1 MGGLPSLG
9 GLFGK
14 KKKGGDKK
22 KPGLFSGLMNKAKA
36 GLSGLANKAKSG
48 LGKIGGLAKKGLSGL
63 KGLGAKGFKGLGAK
77 AKGLGAKGLKGL
89 KGLGAKAKGLAKR
102 GMAGIKNMGAKLGA
116 KLNGFKNSLKN
127 VLNKSKNGKIPKEA
141 PLSPAAKAAV
151 AKGKAFCQDNCQIN
165 YRAIQKRCLDNGK
178 LVPCR
183 RCTAKS
189 GKDANHKKVCELVCN
204 ANMPASPCD
213 FYGYVNNKKKTHDV
227 LLLNKYGLRIVRRK
241 YK

>member
-1 MGGLPSLG
+1 MG
-9 GLFGK
+9 
-14 KKKGGDKK
+14 
-22 KPGLFSGLMNKAKA
+22 
-36 GLSGLANKAKSG
+36 
-48 LGKIGGLAKKGLSGL
+48 
-63 KGLGAKGFKGLGAK
+63 
-77 AKGLGAKGLKGL
+77 GL

-102 GMAGIKNMGAKLGA
+102 GMAGIKNIGAKLGA

-127 VLNKSKNGKIPKEA
+127 VFNKSKNGKIPKEA

-151 AKGKAFCQDNCQIN
+151 AKGKAF
-165 YRAIQKRCLDNGK
+165 CLDNGK

-227 LLLNKYGLRIVRRK
+227 LLLNKYGLRI
-241 YK
+241 